1 MVAAKGCDARGDMI
15 PQVVIANIIGLSFM
29 PFF

>member
-1 MVAAKGCDARGDMI
+1 MVAAKGRDAGGDVT
-15 PQVVIANIIGLSFM
+15 PQVVIANITGLSFM